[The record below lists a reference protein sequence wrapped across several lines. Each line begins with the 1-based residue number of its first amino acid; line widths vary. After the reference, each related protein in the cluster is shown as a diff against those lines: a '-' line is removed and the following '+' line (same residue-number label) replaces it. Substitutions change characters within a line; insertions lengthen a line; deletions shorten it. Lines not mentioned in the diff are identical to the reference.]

1 MKHFL
6 YSLAFLLTLTPHGWA
21 QEHSRNRESEASKR
35 DRIEAAK
42 IAFIT
47 KEAELSSEE
56 AKVFWPLYEAFH
68 AELRAIDKDP
78 MVKIRKDPSK
88 PARWTDEEALSILK
102 AVEEIAEK
110 REAIRKKYQKKFLA
124 VLPAHKVLAYYH
136 AEWEFQRRLNDR
148 LRESRP
154 NGGPQNSRP
163 NGPPPGGRRPAG
175 PPPPSGMLF

>member
-6 YSLAFLLTLTPHGWA
+6 YSVAILLTLSPQVLA
-21 QEHSRNRESEASKR
+21 QEQSRNKEFEASKR

-56 AKVFWPLYEAFH
+56 AKIFWPLYEAYH
-68 AELRAIDKDP
+68 AELRSIDKDP
-78 MVKIRKDPSK
+78 MVKIRKDQSK
-88 PARWTDEEALSILK
+88 PARLTNEEALSILK
-102 AVEEIAEK
+102 AMEEMAEK

-124 VLPAHKVLAYYH
+124 VLPAYKVLAYYH
-136 AEWEFQRRLNDR
+136 AEREFQRRLNDR

-154 NGGPQNSRP
+154 NGGTQNSRP